1 MQYFRQSVQP
11 FRWHLASLLAVIVLC
26 GCATGPYYGLSSSE
40 WNALS
45 PEEQAQYEADYLEL
59 QRLRAERAAG
69 EDVDGMLNRSLRKGT
84 GVAPWDRDRYSY

>member
-1 MQYFRQSVQP
+1 MK
-11 FRWHLASLLAVIVLC
+11 HALLIVLLTC
-26 GCATGPYYGLSSSE
+26 LAALAGCATGPYYGLSQEE
-40 WNALS
+40 WQALS